1 MDISF
6 EILNVDRIKKR
17 EVTRF
22 ALFEIEVN
30 KHREKIHTVIMDLNG
45 MDMFLG
51 YDWFVK
57 HNPEVN
63 WKIGMIWFTRC
74 PKIYRTHYQNILFIS
89 KTRRI

>member
-30 KHREKIHTVIMDLNG
+30 KHRERIYTVIMDLNG
-45 MDMFLG
+45 MVMFLG
-51 YDWFVK
+51 YDWFIK
-57 HNPEVN
+57 HKPEVN
-63 WKIGMIWFTRC
+63 WKIGMI
-74 PKIYRTHYQNILFIS
+74 
-89 KTRRI
+89 